1 MARSSNVTALREA
14 LKKVYG
20 KEGYDKFLIFADKRA
35 HDYRVKVMWCT
46 TRQDEVVKAMGDI
59 PVTYTIGRSNYP
71 RNYEW
76 TAFIV
81 PFGEEV

>member
-1 MARSSNVTALREA
+1 MARSSNVTALRAA

-20 KEGYDKFLIFADKRA
+20 KEGYDKFLIFLDRRA
-35 HDYRVKVMWCT
+35 NDYRVKVIGCT
-46 TRQDEVVKAMGDI
+46 ERQDEVVKAMAGI

-71 RNYEW
+71 RNYAW

-81 PFGEEV
+81 PFGKEA

>member
-1 MARSSNVTALREA
+1 MARSDNVKALREA

-20 KEGYDKFLIFADKRA
+20 KDGYDKFLIFADKRA
-35 HDYRVKVMWCT
+35 SDYRVKVMWCT
-46 TRQDEVVKAMGDI
+46 ERQDEVVKAMAGI
-59 PVTYTIGRSNYP
+59 PVTYTIGRTDFP
-71 RNYEW
+71 RHYAW

>member
-20 KEGYDKFLIFADKRA
+20 KEGYDKFMIFADRRA
-35 HDYRVKVMWCT
+35 SDYRVKVMWCT
-46 TRQDEVVKAMGDI
+46 TRQDEVVKAMEGI
-59 PVTYTIGRSNYP
+59 PVTYTIGRSDFP
-71 RNYEW
+71 RRYEW

-81 PFGEEV
+81 PFGKEA